1 TSLTAFPTGTGSTP
15 SLVVFA
21 PNFRSPYVEQGNLQV
36 ERRLGSHMA
45 ASIGYIYS
53 HGLALLGNSNG
64 VTRQANGNFG
74 FDLNLVPPSQQPAFG
89 GSFSTATVTLP
100 NGKSYTTP
108 DFSVIDGILNP
119 NFGPINAI
127 DNSGL
132 SIYHGLLVSL
142 HHRSRQFLSSASY
155 TFSKTIDQGS
165 GYFNQFDQASQ
176 RGPSQLDQTH
186 RFVATG
192 VWTPQFRA

>member
-1 TSLTAFPTGTGSTP
+1 SLTSFPSGAGGTP
-15 SLVVFA
+15 SLVVFS
-21 PNFRSPYVEQGNLQV
+21 PSFDSPYVEQANAAV
-36 ERRLGSHMA
+36 EHQFGANTALSV
-45 ASIGYIYS
+45 GYVYS
-53 HGLALLGNSNG
+53 HGLRLLGNSNG

-74 FDLNLVPPSQQPAFG
+74 FDLNLVPPNQQPAFG

-108 DFSVIDGILNP
+108 DFSVIDGNLNP

-142 HHRSRQFLSSASY
+142 HHRSRQFFSSVAY
-155 TFSKTIDQGS
+155 TFSKTIDQGT
-165 GYFNQFDQASQ
+165 GYFNQFNQAAQ
-176 RGPSQLDQTH
+176 RGPSQLDQ
-186 RFVATG
+186 
-192 VWTPQFRA
+192 P